1 MNRNNNEKHIVV
13 LLILSMVV
21 DSLAVPKPM
30 ESVENY
36 NVLMVHGAYGS
47 DKGISADSK
56 LKEADATGAFLGDAT
71 LGSYTSD
78 NRITKWIATN
88 IFEEPDVAEKRNPS
102 NAYIYNWRSFTNPA
116 NSSLNNA
123 YELGQ
128 RTWNLSGTDYEKRR
142 ALVEEAQEVKAR
154 FVMDSSN
161 PTKDI
166 YGQIAL
172 DSIRHHPYLYRQL
185 ASRYILIGHSMGG
198 IASREWIQ
206 NSDFIPKWVK

>member
-1 MNRNNNEKHIVV
+1 MFRKV
-13 LLILSMVV
+13 LVIMIMLTILVG
-21 DSLAVPKPM
+21 AIPM
-30 ESVENY
+30 ESIENY

-47 DKGISADSK
+47 DKGVEANAG
-56 LKEADATGAFLGDAT
+56 LKEADSATLFLGDAT

-116 NSSLNNA
+116 NTSLNNA
-123 YELGQ
+123 YELGS
-128 RTWNLSGTDYEKRR
+128 RTWNKDKRFGHR
-142 ALVEEAQEVKAR
+142 RSLMEEAQEVKAKI
-154 FVMDSSN
+154 SN
-161 PTKDI
+161 PLKPSENK
-166 YGQIAL
+166 YGQEAL
-172 DSIRHHPYLYRQL
+172 DSIRRNPDLYHQL

-206 NSDFIPKWVK
+206 NSDFIPKWVKKSLFVAI

>member
-1 MNRNNNEKHIVV
+1 MKK
-13 LLILSMVV
+13 LILIVMVF
-21 DSLAVPKPM
+21 SIIGWTIPKPM
-30 ESVENY
+30 ESITNY
-36 NVLMVHGAYGS
+36 NVLMVHGAYGPKNA
-47 DKGISADSK
+47 KGK
-56 LKEADATGAFLGDAT
+56 LQGFEPGDYSQALDTPDRLGAATMGG
-71 LGSYTSD
+71 YTSD
-78 NRITKWIATN
+78 DRVTRFISHKIL
-88 IFEEPDVAEKRNPS
+88 EEPEWDDDSSYVRHS
-102 NAYIYNWRSFTNPA
+102 YVYNWRAFSNTR
-116 NSSLNNA
+116 NSSKNNA
-123 YELGQ
+123 VELGD
-128 RTWNLSGTDYEKRR
+128 RTWNKDGKFGKRR